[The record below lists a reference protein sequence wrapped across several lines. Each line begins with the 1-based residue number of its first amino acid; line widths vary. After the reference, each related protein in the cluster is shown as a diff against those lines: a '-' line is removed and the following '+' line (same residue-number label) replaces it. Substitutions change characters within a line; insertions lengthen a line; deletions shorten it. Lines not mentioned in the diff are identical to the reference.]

1 MQKARMDN
9 MRAFFCGVNEGA
21 FAGKPRSYRLCAIP
35 VGARLA
41 REGVSQSNPSLSGN
55 SYSAA
60 TLPKALGFPGL
71 LSVGSFSRHSTR

>member
-1 MQKARMDN
+1 MQKARMVN

-55 SYSAA
+55 SYSA
-60 TLPKALGFPGL
+60 TSALGLPRL